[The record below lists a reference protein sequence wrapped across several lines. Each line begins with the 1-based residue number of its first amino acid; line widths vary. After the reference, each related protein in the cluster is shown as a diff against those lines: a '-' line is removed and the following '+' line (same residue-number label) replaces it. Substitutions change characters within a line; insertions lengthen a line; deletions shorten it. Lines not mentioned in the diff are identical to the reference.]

1 MKLALLNTSI
11 ITNDGLY
18 SLKSIGLRE
27 AQHLALTHDLDSAV
41 GHEATAQVMSE
52 LLGVEVAFNR
62 QMFAQEVGQQ
72 ALVFKLNGRLMEGVV
87 LTRQEIEEIG
97 YSWKLLTRTA

>member
-18 SLKSIGLRE
+18 SLQTIGLRE
-27 AQHLALTHDLDSAV
+27 AQHLALTCDLDSAV

-52 LLGVEVAFNR
+52 LLDVDVAFNR
-62 QMFAQEVGQQ
+62 QMFSQQSGQR
-72 ALVFKLNGRLMEGVV
+72 ALVFKLNGRPPEGVV